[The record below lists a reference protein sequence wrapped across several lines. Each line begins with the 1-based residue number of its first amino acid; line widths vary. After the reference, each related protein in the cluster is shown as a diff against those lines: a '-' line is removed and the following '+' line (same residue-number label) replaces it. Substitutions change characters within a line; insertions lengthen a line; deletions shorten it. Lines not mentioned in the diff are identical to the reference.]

1 MLARTVTIVLEI
13 SERMRQVTMRLLF
26 PRFVGFFEIILIF
39 WRTLAPCFVSVSL
52 CSMVARDSDKRLSGE
67 QERRSGVE
75 KETINAR
82 AGVDPGSSV
91 SRPVRGAE
99 GCIMQIF

>member
-26 PRFVGFFEIILIF
+26 PRFVGFFDIILIF

-67 QERRSGVE
+67 EERRKQCQRRS
-75 KETINAR
+75 R
-82 AGVDPGSSV
+82 SSV
-91 SRPVRGAE
+91 
-99 GCIMQIF
+99 